1 MGPILVVETRK
12 NVSMTGG
19 STVESNVLSNIID
32 LLQFF
37 SSKSITTTIVVDAD
51 IQLVDYD
58 TIEDKAFTVVDNLL
72 IHHSIGTSIM
82 VNAPPMYQSIPSFN
96 LPHPT
101 HRISVYQK
109 KRLSP
114 LPHENLASRR

>member
-1 MGPILVVETRK
+1 MDPILVVETRK

-19 STVESNVLSNIID
+19 SIVESKVIPNIID

-37 SSKSITTTIVVDAD
+37 SSKSITTTDVVATD

-58 TIEDKAFTVVDNLL
+58 TIENPAFTVVDNLL

-82 VNAPPMYQSIPSFN
+82 VNAPPTYLNVLPFN
-96 LPHPT
+96 LPYQSY
-101 HRISVYQK
+101 RISV
-109 KRLSP
+109 LSKNDY
-114 LPHENLASRR
+114 HHYHTRI